1 MIDYYKKYINSPCIN
16 QSYLKSILANPGGD
30 FSKSPS
36 LHMVLGSYTDMLL
49 TAPHLIEDTY
59 SIIDINLTDVQFKI
73 MHKIAE
79 YGVWDRITIQKSID
93 EIGYFN
99 NRRKE
104 NVDEDKRVDE
114 FLKFEEI
121 YNVLIS
127 NKNIV
132 SKETHLEAS
141 QISAYLLSNEI
152 TKPLFDKVNYQVPI
166 YFNKTVEIDNKVIVI
181 ECKGLLDMLYNDNY
195 VQVRDI
201 KITDIPLYNWK
212 KIAAR
217 KFRYD
222 FQLSFYQYGILQHF
236 EKEKNILNPQLIV
249 YSTVDKRAEVFTLS
263 DLDLECG
270 RYGLIRK
277 NQILV
282 NNVNYTASDKIYGW
296 EDGILLYAKH
306 KYYNKPFVELIDK
319 PENLDLWL

>member
-1 MIDYYKKYINSPCIN
+1 MYNHHFDIYNQSTAVN
-16 QSYLKSILANPGGD
+16 QSYLKAILSNPGGD
-30 FSKSPS
+30 YTKSPS
-36 LHMVLGSYTDMLL
+36 LHMVLGSYTDVLL
-49 TAPHLIEDTY
+49 TAPHLVDELY
-59 SIIDINLTDVQFKI
+59 SVIDVNLTDVQFKI

-79 YGVWDRITIQKSID
+79 YGKWDRITIQTAID

-114 FLKFEEI
+114 FLKHEEI
-121 YNVLIS
+121 YKVLVS

-132 SKETHLEAS
+132 SKETHLEAN
-141 QISAYLLSNEI
+141 QIAAYLLSNEV
-152 TKPLFDKVNYQVPI
+152 TKPLFENVNYQVPI
-166 YFNKTVEIDNKVIVI
+166 YFNKAVEVDNTVIVV
-181 ECKGLLDMLYNDNY
+181 ECKGLLDMLYNDKY
-195 VQVRDI
+195 IQVRDI

-222 FQLSFYQYGILQHF
+222 FQLSFYNYGIQQNF
-236 EKEKNILNPQLIV
+236 SKTVLNPQLIV

-263 DLDLECG
+263 DLDLICG
-270 RYGLIRK
+270 RHGLIRQ

-282 NNVNYTASDKIYGW
+282 NDVNYTTSDKIYGW

-306 KYYNKPFVELIDK
+306 KYYNKPFVDLIDK